1 MASKKTVTRSRSNK
15 RQKEDLRELL
25 RRARAETTKLL
36 KRRRARTVTRRGS
49 GKLRKVE
56 TTLPKLLQR
65 EHAEVANLLKRNRA
79 GTITRAELHSG
90 LEELDI
96 GFQEVEARIKLML
109 NHVFYML

>member
-1 MASKKTVTRSRSNK
+1 MAAKRIVTRSRSNK
-15 RQKEDLRELL
+15 RQEAELRELL

-36 KRRRARTVTRRGS
+36 KRKQARTVTRRGS
-49 GKLRKVE
+49 GKLREAE
-56 TTLPKLLQR
+56 TTLRKLLGR

-79 GTITRAELHSG
+79 GTITRVELHSG

-96 GFQEVEARIKLML
+96 GFQEVETRIKRML